1 MAIAEQK
8 AEVIVE
14 CDGLTRRFGRFV
26 AVDNVTLR
34 VPRGSIFGFL
44 GPSGSGKTTTMRMLC
59 GLLKPTSGTATVNGF
74 DIERDPEGLR
84 QKLGY
89 MSQKFALYNDLTVR
103 ENLAFYGGIYRVV
116 GPRFEERLEQVT
128 EQLDLTSRVDDLTAS
143 LPLGWKQRVA
153 LGAAMLHEPPVLFL
167 DEPTSGVD
175 PASRRLFWEILDELA
190 AGGASIFVS
199 THAMDEVER
208 CDLVGIMYSAR
219 LIAYNSPTGLKD
231 CFHGNLYHV
240 EAEPLLAALDA
251 ARALPGVDDA
261 ALFGKAV
268 HLTTARQDPEVLRAA
283 LEAAGVRVSSID
295 RIPPELEDVFVQLI
309 AQSERAAT
317 AAAAAGGTA

>member
-1 MAIAEQK
+1 MADWVVEAE
-8 AEVIVE
+8 
-14 CDGLTRRFGRFV
+14 GLTRQFGRFF

-59 GLLKPTSGTATVNGF
+59 GLLKPTSGSAVVNGF

-84 QKLGY
+84 QNLGY
-89 MSQKFALYNDLTVR
+89 MSQRFALYSDLSVR
-103 ENLAFYGGIYRVV
+103 ENLAFYGGIYGVTGARLVKRV
-116 GPRFEERLEQVT
+116 EQIFA
-128 EQLDLTSRVDDLTAS
+128 QLDLGSHADTLTAS

-190 AGGASIFVS
+190 VGGASVFVS

-219 LIAYNSPTGLKD
+219 LIANNSPVGLKNA
-231 CFHGNLYHV
+231 FTGFLYHV
-240 EAEPLLAALDA
+240 AAEPLLEALNAA
-251 ARALPGVDDA
+251 ARLPAVQDA
-261 ALFGKAV
+261 SLFGKAI
-268 HLTTARQDPEVLRAA
+268 HITADEEDTERLRRG
-283 LEAAGVRVSSID
+283 LEAAGVVVHDIH

-309 AQSERAAT
+309 AYSERASSSKTEGKAS
-317 AAAAAGGTA
+317 